1 VPAKVWLGGHV
12 GSDAREQRDD
22 RVPKDKAEGPA
33 KVDSGPKLT
42 ATELPAGLDKEQRLN
57 YVIGL
62 VSRQAAMAEDAT
74 FSVLRALKKDFILA
88 TGQQTKKGIAQVI
101 ELCVERY
108 TVDSRLAEMKVDA
121 IGLLSRAKASAEKRN
136 ELVHSLWSV
145 SDDPVDTRYQTL
157 KAIELV
163 AQGRLNP
170 ANDSART
177 IGDLGAVC
185 DDLRVQQISLN
196 FLKFRTIHA
205 FNSYRIQDLQWY
217 DPDVVGWFDK
227 VIRGEF
233 DLTETGFA
241 LWDRELANRLS
252 TGR

>member
-1 VPAKVWLGGHV
+1 MQGNDGMTAIQ
-12 GSDAREQRDD
+12 E
-22 RVPKDKAEGPA
+22 DKARGPA

-42 ATELPAGLDKEQRLN
+42 AMKLPAGLDKEQRLN

-74 FSVLRALKKDFILA
+74 FSVLRALKEDFILA
-88 TGQQTKKGIAQVI
+88 TGQQKMKGIAQVI
-101 ELCVERY
+101 DLCVERY

-121 IGLLSRAKASAEKRN
+121 IGLLSQAKVSAEKRN

-157 KAIELV
+157 QKIKLV
-163 AQGRLNP
+163 AQGQLNP

-177 IGDLGAVC
+177 IDDLGAVC

-205 FNSYRIQDLQWY
+205 FNSYRIQDLKLPNPNVVAWY
-217 DPDVVGWFDK
+217 DK

-241 LWDRELANRLS
+241 LWDRELANKLS
-252 TGR
+252 TGG